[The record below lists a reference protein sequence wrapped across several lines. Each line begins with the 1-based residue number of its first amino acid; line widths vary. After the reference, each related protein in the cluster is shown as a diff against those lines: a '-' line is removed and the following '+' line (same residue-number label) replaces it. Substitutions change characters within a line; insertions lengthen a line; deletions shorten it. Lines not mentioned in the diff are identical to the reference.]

1 MIVATRLRVP
11 EPGADAWRTCAEDLM
26 TLFAT
31 LPGFVGGHL
40 CRAPDEPELWLLVT
54 HWAGVGAYRRALS
67 SYDVKMTAPAVM
79 AHAVPEPSAFE
90 VLATATGV
98 GAGAAHR

>member
-1 MIVATRLRVP
+1 MLVATRLRVP
-11 EPGADAWRTCAEDLM
+11 DAQADALRTTAEDLL

-31 LPGFVGGHL
+31 KPGFVGGHL
-40 CRAPDEPELWLLVT
+40 GRAPDEPELWVLLT
-54 HWAGVGAYRRALS
+54 HWVGVGAYRRALS
-67 SYDVKMTAPAVM
+67 AYDVKMTAPAVM

-98 GAGAAHR
+98 GASC